1 MINNNEEKDNNS
13 SIKLEEVELNPERN
27 TFENKLR
34 NTFSKEDVIHNFDI
48 ITELKLIGW
57 ENKLFESKLP
67 IRDLSKVTDADI
79 LNEVSND
86 VKTIRVIKGDIERT
100 RVQESIYMM
109 SFKDYIYQIIIYYI
123 NKNNIAYKQ
132 GLNEIVG
139 PFVLLKHKLQLS
151 FSRIY
156 KIIVCFI
163 DKFLT
168 NYYQEQEFYSLKS
181 SFSLINL
188 LLKYHDPEI
197 FHRFEHCM
205 ITPDLYATSWL
216 LTLFS
221 GKCSLNILYYLW
233 DRLILF
239 DDNLFPHFFIIAFLI
254 INKNKFNKNDNS
266 ILLSVIGHLEIETI
280 EEINILLNYAA
291 EIRDKTPSSF
301 YLLSNKLDI
310 FNFNSKHLKEYYEY
324 YNPDKML
331 ALPMF
336 ANDIFCITY
345 RNIIGCLDENCE
357 NFRRNKNV
365 NNLYKCIYCRN
376 KQAKKNISYI
386 IIDLRIFGLEEK
398 NNKNNDIESKIF
410 SNTFPGFLPRTLRI
424 DNKDLENENFPKNI
438 LNEYKDEKDNYH
450 FIIIT
455 SDTNDYE
462 KFEKEF
468 YKDKRRKSNK
478 IGLTFKKE
486 KELDKIKVDEKFK
499 KKNNNKEYLLLIEY
513 DYFKKLIEGMNQEG
527 FKYVSYVYG
536 GYKEI
541 HAFAIKHN
549 IDLLEHGKQ
558 CILCKEI
565 KKGNNS
571 SFFKFWK

>member
-1 MINNNEEKDNNS
+1 MINNNEEKENNS

-438 LNEYKDEKDNYH
+438 LNEYKNEKDNYH

>member
-438 LNEYKDEKDNYH
+438 LNEYKNEKDNYH

-565 KKGNNS
+565 KKSNNS